1 MISYEKPTETA
12 ERLLS
17 LAWNQSN
24 EITDFEHLGRVLGN
38 LALGLMN
45 ISVGLRAT
53 YIKLE
58 EVEALIRRQAELAQT
73 TRPFPPVR

>member
-1 MISYEKPTETA
+1 MRSYEKPTELA
-12 ERLLS
+12 EHLLK

-38 LALGLMN
+38 LTLGLINM
-45 ISVGLRAT
+45 SVGLRAT

-58 EVEALIRRQAELAQT
+58 EVEALIRRQGERAQT
-73 TRPFPPVR
+73 TMPFPPAR